1 MSDVVA
7 SAQLAVGIV
16 GCCGVVNALVPIR
29 RTPLLLLSWI
39 SAWVVTEL
47 IGHVLVVLIGVS
59 AVLVGL
65 GALGTIAGWIGL
77 GLSVVAVVGGVIL
90 VERSRTTVVSTDPDL
105 VPGEAPA
112 RYPRSHIAL
121 PLLAWVRRDISVDR
135 GIRYGPSGWQKLDV
149 YRPKASTTQLLP
161 AIINIHG
168 GGWVVGSRRE
178 QGVPLLGH
186 LAASGWVGFNVDYRL
201 APKYVWPAQIVDV
214 KSAIMWVRTHAADYG
229 VDPNFIAVTGGS
241 AGGHLSALAAL
252 TPNAPEFQPG
262 FENADTSVAACVP
275 FYGVYDM
282 VDESH
287 RHSPLL
293 HAVLD
298 RVVFRRTR
306 AKNLPALKQAS
317 PMYRIGADA
326 PPFFVVHGSA
336 DSLIPVEESR
346 EFFRRLGETSSSAVH
361 YAEIK
366 GGQHAFDVIPS
377 WRTIPVIDVVRT
389 FLNQAYLATRESAT

>member
-1 MSDVVA
+1 MSDPA
-7 SAQLAVGIV
+7 GLALLVTGVV
-16 GCCGVVNALVPIR
+16 GCCGVVNALLPVR

-39 SAWVVTEL
+39 SAWLVTEL
-47 IGHVLVVLIGVS
+47 IGHVLVALVAVA
-59 AVLVGL
+59 AVLVGF
-65 GALGTIAGWIGL
+65 GALGATTGWIGL
-77 GLSVVAVVGGVIL
+77 GSIVAAVLGGFVL
-90 VERSRTTVVSTDPDL
+90 VERSRTTVVSTDPEL
-105 VPGEAPA
+105 APVEVVA
-112 RYPRSHIAL
+112 RYPRSHIVL
-121 PLLAWVRRDISVDR
+121 PLLAWIRRDISVDR
-135 GIRYGPSGWQKLDV
+135 AVRYGPSGWQKLDV
-149 YRPKASTTQLLP
+149 YRSKTTPAQLRP

-214 KSAIMWVRTHAADYG
+214 KSAIAWVRTHAAEYG

-262 FENADTSVAACVP
+262 FESADTSVSACVP

-293 HAVLD
+293 HIVLD
-298 RVVFRRTR
+298 RVVFRRPR
-306 AKNLPALKQAS
+306 AKNLSALTQAS

-336 DSLIPVEESR
+336 DSLIPVAESR
-346 EFFRRLGETSSSAVH
+346 EFFRRLSETSSSASH
-361 YAEIK
+361 YAEIA

-377 WRTIPVIDVVRT
+377 WRTIPVIDAVRT
-389 FLNQAYLATRESAT
+389 FLNQAYLPRQESAT